1 MEVLSGFADVVGLL
15 QTARGLLGRNHG
27 FDVEFRACVERALRD
42 ALEAQDSPVD
52 APVTALLTPLGAV
65 GATAVFLPD
74 QFMIAAEDA
83 PARWADILR
92 SLASSSDVLDTSRID
107 IDRLSAEFGTRLA
120 LEVKSSAAEPGS
132 PFFTAYVVSHI
143 EEKSLR
149 PSVERV
155 AVPSAPISNMWSLPL
170 AAASVER
177 PETAEVVEMLE
188 SAGMAVIVG
197 GPGSGKSVIARTLA
211 HDRAARSA
219 ASLIWWISASSSEQ
233 MTGACESLLRE
244 AGEAPTS
251 DPRARVRALLAK
263 RDDWF
268 IVIDDAVDLNDVSSI
283 VPAGTLTG
291 QVVVT
296 TKATTFPSD
305 RVVVLSA
312 ADDDVLT
319 KIARSILPAS
329 TPGEAIGRLVNLC
342 QGSPLAVATC
352 SHFVTSTGM
361 RIDEVVE
368 LVEDAPSHVLST
380 EIGPGY
386 PSSFDEIVRRAL
398 TDAETRVPLASAVMA
413 VMAICGGSD
422 IMRALV
428 RTALASDSL
437 VEFTAAVRVLREVGL
452 LEFESETLRCHALVA
467 AISRDRLGDEALRV
481 AGDRVLTA
489 AASLSRPAAGFD
501 PLILA
506 AVVDVV
512 DSRGVAS
519 IQPLIGAR
527 IALADALDRNG
538 LIASA
543 RRQTEALRL
552 LPETELEQGVDLVFT
567 LTEARVLLTGGDP
580 AAALSRSRDGVAK
593 LDTLAIDDVAELPEL
608 RAGFHVI
615 EMWASTQLGAWDD
628 ARDAWASA
636 QAAAPDNLELRQL
649 GMHLTLVDSTP
660 AQRAGAF
667 AGLASAAGL
676 GEGGTGYY
684 YGMASRAA
692 GDAGLADLAI
702 DYAQRA
708 IAADIADFGEDSSS
722 VARDRSDLGM
732 ALFDADRLDEAESV
746 LKASLAF
753 YERETV
759 HPNSAIP
766 RLHLGRILSQRAR
779 RADGAQADAL
789 WTEARVIL
797 RSAVDDHAKRAPR
810 SAEQAGL
817 LYALAETYQHDLPDR
832 AVALLMEALSIDRD
846 IFGDRSADVG
856 HDVARLMESH
866 LGTGD
871 VSAAL
876 EAFGIVKSSVPDWE
890 LSNPSVAA
898 SLLAAQLRCLVR
910 MPMTSLRHVET
921 SSVIRRLENLAV
933 RYPVVGGSAT
943 VLPQLIRE
951 GRRVLAGQSS

>member
-1 MEVLSGFADVVGLL
+1 VEVLSGFADVVGLL
-15 QTARGLLGRNHG
+15 QAARGVLGRNHG
-27 FDVEFRACVERALRD
+27 FDVELRACVERALRD
-42 ALEAQDSPVD
+42 ALDAQGAPVD

-65 GATAVFLPD
+65 GATDVFLPD
-74 QFMIAAEDA
+74 QLMIAADDA
-83 PARWADILR
+83 PTRWAEILR
-92 SLASSSDVLDTSRID
+92 SLVTSTDVLDTSRID
-107 IDRLSAEFGTRLA
+107 VARLSTEFGTRLA
-120 LEVKSSAAEPGS
+120 LEVKSSAAQPGS
-132 PFFTAYVVSHI
+132 PFFTAYVVSHL
-143 EEKSLR
+143 EDKSLR
-149 PSVERV
+149 PAVERV
-155 AVPSAPISNMWSLPL
+155 DVPPTSISNMWSLPL

-177 PETAEVVEMLE
+177 PETAAVVQMLE
-188 SAGMAVIVG
+188 SVGMAVIVG

-211 HDRAARSA
+211 HDRAARSS
-219 ASLIWWISASSSEQ
+219 ASLVWWITASTSEQ

-244 AGEAPTS
+244 AGEAPTA
-251 DPRARVRALLAK
+251 DPRAQVRALLAK

-268 IVIDDAVDLNDVSSI
+268 IVIDDAIDLADVSSI
-283 VPAGTLTG
+283 VPGGALSG
-291 QVVVT
+291 QVVIT

-312 ADDDVLT
+312 ADDGVLT

-329 TPGEAIGRLVNLC
+329 TPDEAIGRLVTLC
-342 QGSPLAVATC
+342 QGSPLAIATC

-398 TDAETRVPLASAVMA
+398 TDAETRAPLAST
-413 VMAICGGSD
+413 VMAIMAMCGGSD
-422 IMRALV
+422 VTRTVVRA
-428 RTALASDSL
+428 ALATDPL
-437 VEFTAAVRVLREVGL
+437 IEFTAAVRVLREVGL
-452 LEFESETLRCHALVA
+452 LEFGPETLRCHALVA
-467 AISRDRLGDEALRV
+467 AISRDRLGDDALRV

-506 AVVDVV
+506 ALVDVV

-519 IQPLIGAR
+519 IEPLIGAR
-527 IALADALDRNG
+527 IALADALDRDG

-543 RRQTEALRL
+543 RRQTDALRS
-552 LPETELEQGVDLVFT
+552 LPETELDRGADVVFT
-567 LTEARVLLTGGDP
+567 LTEARVLLAGGEA
-580 AAALSRSRDGVAK
+580 AAALSRSREGVAK
-593 LDTLAIDDVAELPEL
+593 LDSLAIDDVAELPEL

-676 GEGGTGYY
+676 GDGDTGYY

-692 GDAGLADLAI
+692 IDAGLTDLAI

-708 IAADIADFGEDSSS
+708 IAADTADFGEGSSS
-722 VARDRSDLGM
+722 VARDRNDLGM
-732 ALFDADRLDEAESV
+732 AFFAADRLDEAESM
-746 LKASLAF
+746 LKSSLAF
-753 YERETV
+753 YERETF
-759 HPNSAIP
+759 HPNSAMP
-766 RLHLGRILSQRAR
+766 RLHLGRILSARAR
-779 RADGAQADAL
+779 RAKGSQADAL

-797 RSAVDDHAKRAPR
+797 RSAADNHAKRAPR
-810 SAEQAGL
+810 SAEQAAL
-817 LYALAETYQHDLPDR
+817 LYALAETYEQDRPDR
-832 AVALLMEALSIDRD
+832 AVALLMEALRIDRD

-871 VSAAL
+871 ASAAL
-876 EAFGIVKSSVPDWE
+876 EVFGLVKSSVPEWE
-890 LSNPSVAA
+890 QSAPGVAA

-910 MPMTSLRHVET
+910 MPITSLRHVEL
-921 SSVIRRLENLAV
+921 SSVIRRLENLTV
-933 RYPVVGGSAT
+933 RHPVGRWAT
-943 VLPQLIRE
+943 ALPELILE
-951 GRRVLAGQSS
+951 GRRVLAGQST